1 MRDARHR
8 VIAAFAVSAAL
19 AWGYTDTTATARATT
34 PSVAPVAPVV
44 SVESKIVTL
53 SSTTPITIIEAYAE
67 MLPTGGRK
75 IERTVT
81 LPHRWDVDSPLVGG
95 AARYVFT
102 LPIVDASARQ
112 SMLFTRIGNQATIR
126 VNDEVVA
133 TLGTLADDSEDYAK
147 GPHVVDIPVAV
158 LGRRQPAT
166 VEVNI
171 TTQTQRW
178 GGLSKVDIGASESIH
193 ERFRSNYRWRQTGL
207 FLVAVTS
214 AFAGAIALL
223 LALSLRH
230 RLYAIAAAA
239 TLAGALRAIDRVW
252 INPLLGWPW
261 WGALVNVCYVVL
273 ATASV
278 LFVLRALELRSAL
291 SERLCYGYALLAIP
305 SALIAA
311 LWPLP
316 LLWTITLAMMN
327 VLVVVSFPLVVW
339 TTVRR
344 PTPERVL
351 MCSVFAILIVVGLHD
366 FLGVRLLGS
375 FQLPNAGFSIAPYG
389 FMAFSTAMMIVV
401 VSRYVSADRA
411 QRGASN
417 ELRRKLGEQRA
428 ELGELQQRAS
438 HQAAIAAVDQ
448 ERTRILRD
456 MHDGMGARL
465 VSLLSMIKSQPNDA
479 LNIERE
485 IRAALTE
492 MKLTVD
498 SLQPVEGDITSV
510 LASLRYRLDPVVSA
524 SGKRLTSVIE
534 PLPDMPWLTPASI
547 RHVQAIVLE
556 SVTNAIHH
564 AQGHDVSIAAHLLG
578 DTICVEIVS
587 NTGAALIPINWSTR
601 GQGMT
606 SLRRR
611 AEELHGR
618 LEVVPSAPE
627 FRVSLF
633 IPVRLPVAEAGN
645 DVVSGG

>member
-1 MRDARHR
+1 MGKGLDMRDARR
-8 VIAAFAVSAAL
+8 WIIAAIIAL
-19 AWGYTDTTATARATT
+19 PTIAFELIEATAAVTVFPSQKANTAAT
-34 PSVAPVAPVV
+34 APV
-44 SVESKIVTL
+44 
-53 SSTTPITIIEAYAE
+53 TIGEAYVE
-67 MLPTGGRK
+67 MLPTGGEK

-95 AARYVFT
+95 SARYVFR
-102 LPIVDASARQ
+102 LPIVDTSARH
-112 SMLFTRIGNQATIR
+112 SLLFTRIGNQANIR
-126 VNDEVVA
+126 VNNEAVA

-147 GPHVVDIPVAV
+147 GPHVVDVPAAV
-158 LGRRQPAT
+158 LARRQPAM

-178 GGLSKVDIGASESIH
+178 GGLSKVDFGASGTIH

-214 AFAGAIALL
+214 AFAGVFALV
-223 LALSLRH
+223 LAWFLRN
-230 RLYAIAAAA
+230 RLYGIAAAA
-239 TLAGALRAIDRVW
+239 TLAGALRAADRVW
-252 INPLLGWPW
+252 VDPLLGWPW
-261 WGALVNVCYVVL
+261 WGALVNGCYVVL

-278 LFVLRALELRSAL
+278 LFVLRALDLRSTL

-305 SALIAA
+305 SAIIAP
-311 LWPLP
+311 LWPSP
-316 LLWTITLAMMN
+316 LLWTITLAAMN
-327 VLVVVSFPLVVW
+327 VLIVVSFPLVVW

-375 FQLPNAGFSIAPYG
+375 FRMPNAGFSIAPYG
-389 FMAFSTAMMIVV
+389 FMVFSTAMMIVV

-411 QRGASN
+411 LRGASD
-417 ELRRKLGEQRA
+417 ELRLKLGEQRV
-428 ELGELQQRAS
+428 ELGVLQQRAS
-438 HQAAIAAVDQ
+438 HQAAMEAVDQ

-465 VSLLSMIKSQPNDA
+465 VSLLSMVKAQPNDA
-479 LNIERE
+479 LSIERE

-564 AQGHDVSIAAHLLG
+564 AQGHDVSIAAYLLG

-587 NTGAALIPINWSTR
+587 NTGAASIPINWSTR

-633 IPVRLPVAEAGN
+633 VPVRLPVAEAGN

>member
-1 MRDARHR
+1 MRDARR
-8 VIAAFAVSAAL
+8 WMIAAIIALPSIAFEPVDAA
-19 AWGYTDTTATARATT
+19 ATAPVFPSNKANTATTA
-34 PSVAPVAPVV
+34 PV
-44 SVESKIVTL
+44 
-53 SSTTPITIIEAYAE
+53 TIGEAHAE
-67 MLPTGGRK
+67 MLPIGGRK

-102 LPIVDASARQ
+102 LPIVDPLARH
-112 SMLFTRIGNQATIR
+112 SLLFTRIGNQAKIR

-158 LGRRQPAT
+158 LARRQPAT

-171 TTQTQRW
+171 TAQTQRW
-178 GGLSKVDIGASESIH
+178 GGLSKVDVGASDAIH

-207 FLVAVTS
+207 FLVAITS
-214 AFAGAIALL
+214 AFAGVFALL
-223 LALSLRH
+223 LALFLRH
-230 RLYAIAAAA
+230 RLYGIAAAA

-252 INPLLGWPW
+252 VDPLLGWPW

-278 LFVLRALELRSAL
+278 LFVLRALELRSTL

-305 SALIAA
+305 SAIIAA
-311 LWPLP
+311 LWPSP
-316 LLWTITLAMMN
+316 LLWTITLAAMN
-327 VLVVVSFPLVVW
+327 VLIVVSFPLVVW

-375 FQLPNAGFSIAPYG
+375 FRLPNAGFSIAPYG
-389 FMAFSTAMMIVV
+389 FMVFSTAMMIVV

-411 QRGASN
+411 LRGASD
-417 ELRRKLGEQRA
+417 ELRLKLGEQRV
-428 ELGELQQRAS
+428 ELGVLQQRAS
-438 HQAAIAAVDQ
+438 HQAAMEAVDQ

-465 VSLLSMIKSQPNDA
+465 VSLLSMVKAQPNDA
-479 LNIERE
+479 LSIERE

-564 AQGHDVSIAAHLLG
+564 AQGRDVSIAAHLLG
-578 DTICVEIVS
+578 DDICVEIVS
-587 NTGAALIPINWSTR
+587 NTGDKSVPTDWQTR
-601 GQGMT
+601 GQGIA

-618 LEVVPSAPE
+618 LEVTPYPPE

-633 IPVRLPVAEAGN
+633 IPVRLPEELAFKT
-645 DVVSGG
+645 